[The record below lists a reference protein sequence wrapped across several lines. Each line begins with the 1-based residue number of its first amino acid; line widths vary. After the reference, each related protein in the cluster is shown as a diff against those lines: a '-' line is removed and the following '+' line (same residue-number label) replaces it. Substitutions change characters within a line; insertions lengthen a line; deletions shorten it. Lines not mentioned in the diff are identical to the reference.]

1 MLNESLRKARDKNN
15 KRKVN
20 VGVSLNIP
28 IDNHVYRKAI
38 LTATCVLL
46 AIVILGTSIE
56 AFGLSKAFVE
66 ASSVKGLGVGICW
79 NQACSNR
86 TFSLDW
92 GLIQAGSN
100 KTLTVYIKNEGNS
113 AVSLWLGTSN
123 WTPSIALDY
132 MSLSWN
138 YSGQALG
145 VGQVIPLEL
154 TLTVYP
160 TISGITDFSFNT
172 AIIATER

>member
-1 MLNESLRKARDKNN
+1 MLNESLGKARDKNN

-38 LTATCVLL
+38 LAATCVLL
-46 AIVILGTSIE
+46 AIVILGTGIE

-66 ASSVKGLGVGICW
+66 ASSVKGFGVGIYW